1 MIVSG
6 LGLLIFQTAL
16 YPIAERIFGPIM
28 VARISGV
35 LSIPLLTAYPYIA
48 LLSGFMLAFTLNLA
62 SIVKNVLSV
71 SFSEIKLLTN
81 FLSLFIYK
89 DWIANLTIVL
99 VDIYPEGLLH

>member
-6 LGLLIFQTAL
+6 LGPLIFQTAL

-35 LSIPLLTAYPYIA
+35 LSIPILTAYPYIA

-71 SFSEIKLLTN
+71 SFLEIKLLKKIATN
-81 FLSLFIYK
+81 L
-89 DWIANLTIVL
+89 
-99 VDIYPEGLLH
+99 